1 MANTID
7 IPSKSY
13 NTYFG
18 NVKKCVWFE
27 VTDNYNYFSAIL
39 NVERLQRNNVTLQLG
54 NLNSSFSNLWSKT
67 YPMSSNPQ
75 TVQETLKISHI
86 PQQNSTVY
94 AVFNL

>member
-1 MANTID
+1 MPNTID
-7 IPSKSY
+7 IPPKSY

-27 VTDNYNYFSAIL
+27 VTDNYNYFSVIL
-39 NVERLQRNNVTLQLG
+39 NVQRLQTQNVNLQIG
-54 NLNSSFSNLWSKT
+54 NLNASFDSLWAKK
-67 YPMSSNPQ
+67 YPLSSNPQ
-75 TVQETLKISHI
+75 TVQENLKLSHV

>member
-27 VTDNYNYFSAIL
+27 VTDNYNYFSVIL
-39 NVERLQRNNVTLQLG
+39 NVERLQTYNVTLQIG
-54 NLNSSFSNLWSKT
+54 NLNTEFNNLWSKV
-67 YPMSSNPQ
+67 YPLSSNPQ
-75 TVQETLKISHI
+75 TVQENLKISHV